1 MKYGTPSDDPVRP
14 NPVDNAIEIAE
25 IRYPPYLHNVQQVSI
40 NFLKYKR
47 FQMKDIKKLE
57 DRIRGLE
64 YYTTLSM
71 LESNTAN
78 MFVPDADGL
87 NRFKSGFFVDNFTSF
102 KSQDYFLSRKYSIDQ
117 VHKLMRPAHYTTSVD
132 MLTGP
137 VVDVDPTED
146 KRTSTIEGI
155 NIRKQS
161 GIVNLE
167 YSEVE
172 YVKQT
177 FATRTESVTP
187 FLISFWQGTI
197 ALVPSSDNW
206 VTQNRVEAKTIEVPG
221 NYADV
226 MAEAEEKFNVD
237 PQTGFAATIWNSWET
252 NWSGTTSVI
261 RDTRRRT
268 ETSTGPRFGRGGW
281 INGGSGAAQW
291 VQRTT
296 TRTIED
302 VVNATVEEG
311 TKTRTG
317 TTTHV
322 VEEFEEIDAGDKV
335 LNSEVITTVRS
346 RNVEFYAK
354 NLKPATRIYAF
365 FDGKDVTKYCVPK
378 LIEIEMQS
386 GVFEV
391 GETVSGRVI
400 STGLVEMTRNTDPTI
415 NFRVAQSNHRRGD
428 YDSPTQTYSNNPYVT
443 GNVPIPETY
452 SSVSTT
458 SEC

>member
-1 MKYGTPSDDPVRP
+1 MKFGTPSDDPVKP

-64 YYTTLSM
+64 YYTSLSM

-78 MFVPDADGL
+78 MFVPDGDGL

-132 MLTGP
+132 LMTGP

-146 KRTSTIEGI
+146 KRTANIEGI

-268 ETSTGPRFGRGGW
+268 DTSTGPRFGRGGW
-281 INGGSGAAQW
+281 INGGSGTAQW

-302 VVNATVEEG
+302 VLNSTVEEG
-311 TKTRTG
+311 VKTRTG
-317 TTTHV
+317 TTTMV

-335 LNSEVITTVRS
+335 LNTEVINTVRS
-346 RNVEFYAK
+346 RNVEFYAN

-378 LIEIEMQS
+378 LIEIEMKS

-400 STGLVEMTRNTDPTI
+400 STGLVETTRNTDPYY
-415 NFRVAQSNHRRGD
+415 QL
-428 YDSPTQTYSNNPYVT
+428 
-443 GNVPIPETY
+443 
-452 SSVSTT
+452 
-458 SEC
+458 